1 MANYQFKTTN
11 IKGKQYVE
19 VNERIKYFRTE
30 PKYSGWALETELIS
44 LDENSCVVRAT
55 IKNSEG
61 FVVAS
66 GFAQEDRTSS
76 MVNKTSYVENA
87 ETSAW
92 GRCLANLGIGIETSI
107 ASAQEVEV
115 AIGKQNLPEQKKS
128 LTEDVINKMRDAL
141 NTGKADYE
149 KINNALK
156 AYEHTDK
163 QKEEIFAN

>member
-11 IKGKQYVE
+11 IRGKQYVE

-30 PKYSGWALETELIS
+30 PKFDGWSLETELIS

-55 IKNSEG
+55 IKNPEG

-66 GFAQEDRTSS
+66 GFAQEDRSSS

-92 GRCLANLGIGIETSI
+92 GRALANMGIGIETSI
-107 ASAQEVEV
+107 ASAQEVQV
-115 AIGKQNLPEQKKS
+115 AIGKQNLTQPKQP
-128 LTEDVINKMRDAL
+128 LTGEVIEKMKAALAEGKEDKVR
-141 NTGKADYE
+141 E
-149 KINNALK
+149 ALK
-156 AYEHTDK
+156 KYEFN
-163 QKEEIFAN
+163 KEQLAEIGL

>member
-1 MANYQFKTTN
+1 MGNYQFKTTN

-30 PKYSGWALETELIS
+30 PKYDGWALETQIIS

-55 IKNSEG
+55 ITNSTG
-61 FVVAS
+61 TTVAS

-92 GRCLANLGIGIETSI
+92 GRCLANLGIGIDTSI

-115 AIGKQNLPEQKKS
+115 AIGRQNITDAKQFLTPEVMEKMKVA
-128 LTEDVINKMRDAL
+128 LAEGKEDKVR
-141 NTGKADYE
+141 E
-149 KINNALK
+149 ALK
-156 AYEHTDK
+156 KYEFN
-163 QKEEIFAN
+163 KEQLSEIGL